1 VKALTWDQTRY
12 ENGQTFLWF
21 TQEKTGE
28 AQALPLSEQAVEILN
43 AQKESKPSPRL
54 RREFEKNVV
63 FKLPESQ
70 AVNLTLKRWANRAG
84 IEKSISFH
92 VGRHTF
98 ATLTLTYGA
107 DLYTVAKL
115 LGHTNIQT
123 TQIYAEVV
131 DATKRN
137 TVNMLPKLQSE

>member
-1 VKALTWDQTRY
+1 M
-12 ENGQTFLWF
+12 FLWF

-28 AQALPLSEQAVEILN
+28 AQALPLSEQAIEILN
-43 AQKESKPSPRL
+43 AQKESKPSRRI
-54 RREFEKNVV
+54 RREFKKNII
-63 FKLPESQ
+63 FKLPGSQ
-70 AVNLTLKRWANRAG
+70 AANLTLKRWAKRAG
-84 IEKSISFH
+84 IEKNISFH

-107 DLYTVAKL
+107 DLYTVSKL

-123 TQIYAEVV
+123 TQIYAEVI

-137 TVNMLPKLQSE
+137 AVNMLPKL